1 MNDKEVIELIQEI
14 VRQKT
19 LIEELNNSLFLERNE
34 NLELR
39 KKVISYEYGIGD

>member
-14 VRQKT
+14 VRQKA
-19 LIEELNNSLFLERNE
+19 LIEELKDSLLQERNE

-39 KKVISYEYGIGD
+39 KQVIIYEYGKGD